1 MNGKIHKYTPDFI
14 IDGIYYEIKNWHRP
28 DTNFKIDQFPKD
40 KTLVLIEGIGQN
52 KKYLDYV
59 ENKYGKNFYEILYEN
74 TEH

>member
-1 MNGKIHKYTPDFI
+1 MDRKVQAFYY
-14 IDGIYYEIKNWHRP
+14 GIYYEIKNWHRP
-28 DTNFKIDQFPKD
+28 DTDFKLDQFPKD